1 MPLRCLDDAGHSLDA
16 VALTPVDWTALTA
29 TNRHVRHLRMH
40 CCGSPVVL
48 KTSRLGTR
56 FFAHHAL
63 GGCASGDESPEHL
76 HLKALAITAARAAG
90 WTAEAE
96 VSGTTPTGE
105 PWRADVLATRGKHRV
120 AVEVQWSGQADDE
133 TARRQARYAASGVRA
148 LWLFRRPGFAVDPD
162 VPAVRVRG
170 TLAAGL
176 TVQGLS
182 AADFLAAVFD
192 RRLRFGILAGTTA
205 TVSIEGAIATCWGGD
220 CGALTRVVTGM
231 AVAHGG
237 SVCTVEVAAIGAH
250 PTVLV
255 ALARLLPADP
265 VRGCIRVRRTTGTAV
280 TGCFRCDRP
289 VEAAVRASRTVLA
302 TAAVPI
308 TSEWAAMIAAQPG
321 YVPVWSVVPVACD
334 PAIP

>member
-1 MPLRCLDDAGHSLDA
+1 MPLRCLDHAGQSLDA
-16 VALTPVDWTALTA
+16 VAMAPSDWTTLTVV
-29 TNRHVRHLRMH
+29 NRRDRHLRMH
-40 CCGSPVVL
+40 CCGAPVVL

-76 HLKALAITAARAAG
+76 YLKALAIAAARAAG

-96 VSGTTPTGE
+96 VSGTTPSGA
-105 PWRADVLATRGKHRV
+105 PWRADVLATRGRHRV

-133 TARRQARYAASGVRA
+133 TVRRQARYAASGVRA

-176 TVQGLS
+176 TVLGLP

-192 RRLRFGILAGTTA
+192 RRLRFGIAAGA
-205 TVSIEGAIATCWGGD
+205 SASLTVDGAIATCWGND
-220 CGALTRVVTGM
+220 CGALTRVVTGL
-231 AVAHGG
+231 AVVSGG
-237 SVCTVEVAAIGAH
+237 SSCR
-250 PTVLV
+250 V
-255 ALARLLPADP
+255 ALGALGTHPPVIAALSRLLPADP
-265 VRGCIRVRRTTGTAV
+265 LRGRVRVRRATGAAV

-289 VEAAVRASRTVLA
+289 VEAAARASRTTLVSVAL
-302 TAAVPI
+302 TVTPD
-308 TSEWAAMIAAQPG
+308 WAAMIAAQPG
-321 YVPVWSVVPVACD
+321 YAPVWSVVPVA
-334 PAIP
+334 PRTAIP